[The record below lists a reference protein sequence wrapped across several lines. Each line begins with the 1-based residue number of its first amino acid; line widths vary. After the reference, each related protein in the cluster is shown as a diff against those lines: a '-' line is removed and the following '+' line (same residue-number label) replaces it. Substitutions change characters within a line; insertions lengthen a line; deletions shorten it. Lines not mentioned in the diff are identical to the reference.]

1 MTLTLAEVRVRRL
14 LAQGLRVRDGAPG
27 TGSETPVEVVS
38 RSLAVQ
44 SQEYLPAQWGIA
56 QRLPRG
62 IRPTTGEVAAAIDR
76 GEILRT
82 HVLRPTWHFL
92 ARADAGWLVALSA
105 ERVHRANGTYYA
117 RHGLVG
123 ALADRVLTTV
133 EAAVA
138 DGHRTRAELG
148 AALAEAGLP
157 STGNALAYCIM
168 LAELERVVIS
178 GASAGAQRTYAAF
191 RERVPDVA
199 TRPRDEA
206 LAELAE
212 RFLLTRGPAAD
223 RDLAAWSGFGLRDVR
238 AALADAADRTGGRI
252 AQLEGPDGT
261 PLWHDAEVAERV
273 GDAASVALAE
283 PRPGR
288 VDLLQAYDEYVMG
301 YAAPREHLLPPRHPG
316 VTTAEFPLHAMVSD
330 GVLCGRWAPVVSG
343 RKAAVRI
350 VPWRRMSRAE
360 LASRDA
366 AITEVERFLDRP
378 VSVEVEPVARH

>member
-1 MTLTLAEVRVRRL
+1 
-14 LAQGLRVRDGAPG
+14 
-27 TGSETPVEVVS
+27 
-38 RSLAVQ
+38 
-44 SQEYLPAQWGIA
+44 
-56 QRLPRG
+56 
-62 IRPTTGEVAAAIDR
+62 
-76 GEILRT
+76 
-82 HVLRPTWHFL
+82 
-92 ARADAGWLVALSA
+92 
-105 ERVHRANGTYYA
+105 
-117 RHGLVG
+117 
-123 ALADRVLTTV
+123 
-133 EAAVA
+133 
-138 DGHRTRAELG
+138 
-148 AALAEAGLP
+148 
-157 STGNALAYCIM
+157 M